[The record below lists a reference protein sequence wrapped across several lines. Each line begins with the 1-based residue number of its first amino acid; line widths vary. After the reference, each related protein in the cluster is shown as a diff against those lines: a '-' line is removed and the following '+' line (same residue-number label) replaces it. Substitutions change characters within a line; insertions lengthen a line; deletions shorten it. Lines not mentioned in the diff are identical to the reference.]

1 MARRKAITPEE
12 RENQLCALAVNL
24 VEKRLQEGTASSAE
38 ILHYLKRAS
47 TKERLEEEILREQK
61 KLVQAKT
68 ENLEY
73 EKQREQD
80 YAKVIEAIRT
90 YSGYDED
97 DEVFE

>member
-1 MARRKAITPEE
+1 MVKRRKAITPEE

-68 ENLEY
+68 SNLEY

-80 YAKVIEAIRT
+80 YAKVIEAIRE
-90 YSGYDED
+90 YSGYEPDE
-97 DEVFE
+97 EIE

>member
-1 MARRKAITPEE
+1 MVKRRKAITPEE

-68 ENLEY
+68 SNLEY

-80 YAKVIEAIRT
+80 YAKVIEAIRE
-90 YSGYDED
+90 YSGYESDE
-97 DEVFE
+97 EIE

>member
-1 MARRKAITPEE
+1 MVKRRKAITPEE

-68 ENLEY
+68 NNLEY

-80 YAKVIEAIRT
+80 YAKVIEAIRE
-90 YSGYDED
+90 YSGYEPDE
-97 DEVFE
+97 EIE